1 MVLLCPM
8 VAGGSDREFREL
20 KRCCARERN
29 SHHRCRLD
37 SVSSNTPKK
46 IRSNSAECFD
56 QASTIDTLVGRCG
69 SGVVL
74 DGLSR
79 RYSVV
84 KRLEAQ
90 SRRKCASNFKLE
102 IFVKSLLLALK
113 ERRLVMHLPGDGVV
127 MLCCIAAGELE
138 SERGFGIEEE
148 AQLCA
153 TTIKV
158 RKCILEI
165 SEVQLPGSPINL
177 R

>member
-1 MVLLCPM
+1 
-8 VAGGSDREFREL
+8 
-20 KRCCARERN
+20 
-29 SHHRCRLD
+29 
-37 SVSSNTPKK
+37 
-46 IRSNSAECFD
+46 
-56 QASTIDTLVGRCG
+56 
-69 SGVVL
+69 
-74 DGLSR
+74 
-79 RYSVV
+79 
-84 KRLEAQ
+84 
-90 SRRKCASNFKLE
+90 
-102 IFVKSLLLALK
+102 VKSLLLALK

-148 AQLCA
+148 AQLRA